1 MIQNHEMLVN
11 VNPLSFL
18 RVAGDAAD
26 RVTIGHR
33 TLGDDEREWRDDR
46 AKEQG
51 AHELREWR

>member
-1 MIQNHEMLVN
+1 MLVN

-33 TLGDDEREWRDDR
+33 TLGDDERERRDDR
-46 AKEQG
+46 AQEQG
-51 AHELREWR
+51 AHELKEWR